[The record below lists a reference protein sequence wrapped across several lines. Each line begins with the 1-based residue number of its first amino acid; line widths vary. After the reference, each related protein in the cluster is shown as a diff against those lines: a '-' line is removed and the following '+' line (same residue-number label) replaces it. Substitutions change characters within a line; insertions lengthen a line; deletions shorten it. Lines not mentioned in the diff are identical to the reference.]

1 MKIGLICS
9 SGGHLIELFALKDVL
24 KDYKRFW
31 VTFKSPITKTT
42 LKGEKFYLVDDPRR
56 NTLKF
61 IPLFFESLRLFLK
74 EMPDVIIT
82 TGAGVV
88 IPFCLIAKLFGKK
101 LVFIESFARTKEPS
115 ITGKFLYS
123 FSDLFLVQWKEN
135 LKYYGDNAKY
145 VGPLY

>member
-1 MKIGLICS
+1 MKIGLVCS

-24 KDYKRFW
+24 EDYKRFW
-31 VTFKSPITKTT
+31 VTFRSPITKTT

-56 NTLKF
+56 NILRF

-74 EMPDVIIT
+74 EMPDVVMT
-82 TGAGVV
+82 TGAGVA
-88 IPFCLIAKLFGKK
+88 IPFCLIAKLFGKR

-115 ITGKFLYS
+115 ITGKMLYP

-135 LKYYGDNAKY
+135 LKYYGEDAKY
-145 VGPLY
+145 VGSLY